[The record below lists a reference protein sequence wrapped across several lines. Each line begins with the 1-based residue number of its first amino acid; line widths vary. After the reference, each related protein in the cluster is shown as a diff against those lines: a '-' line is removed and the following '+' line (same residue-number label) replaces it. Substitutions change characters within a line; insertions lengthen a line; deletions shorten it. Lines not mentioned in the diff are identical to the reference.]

1 MGPNMPARNA
11 DTQSHVQRIL
21 AQFLTAALAMCLGR
35 LALAQEAAKPSE
47 PDAPV
52 EFYQPRGNSE
62 FIGRR
67 TVARITRRFEMYDPH
82 SAEALQTLK
91 DMGFTQVILDWPNLH
106 PDATKIGLDVVL
118 ANWWTDN
125 TKPEQIDRGI
135 ELARQVDP
143 ARLAGLSIMDEP
155 ERNSPETPFS
165 FYVDLYHQLRE
176 RLDSELP
183 GVPLEI
189 SHAGPYASWDQRY
202 YDYFATLYEAADVV
216 RIMPFP
222 DLNEGPL
229 SDVYFMILRSR
240 ELMKI
245 AGREP
250 SLVVILQA
258 WVLPPES
265 KLPEIAELRVMAW
278 QAMLAGAQTL
288 SFFEYN
294 TEVWSRTTGFHD
306 QFAELMH
313 ELTSLRDRLR
323 DATIRSRMDA
333 DGVLHAQAN
342 WPTDH
347 VEFITINTN
356 RTRAGNLA
364 PLAVVESPV
373 YRSWS
378 TTCPQVCSPRLTR
391 QSVRCRSSSQIHRPR
406 CAPCRRD
413 D

>member
-1 MGPNMPARNA
+1 MLLLNQYGRCHVTKASPFCLTIAVALFCGTLAPAE
-11 DTQSHVQRIL
+11 
-21 AQFLTAALAMCLGR
+21 
-35 LALAQEAAKPSE
+35 EAAEPAV
-47 PDAPV
+47 PDAPA
-52 EFYQPRGNSE
+52 ETFPPRDNSE
-62 FIGRR
+62 FIGRP
-67 TVARITRRFEMYDPH
+67 TVARVTRRFEMYDPH
-82 SAEALQTLK
+82 SVEALQALK

-106 PDATKIGLDVVL
+106 ADATAIGLDVVL

-125 TKPEQIDRGI
+125 TQPEQIDRAL

-143 ARLAGLSIMDEP
+143 ARLAGISVMDEP
-155 ERNSPETPFS
+155 ERNSPGTPFR
-165 FYVDLYHQLRE
+165 FYVDLYDQLRQ
-176 RLDSELP
+176 RLDGELP

-202 YDYFATLYEAADVV
+202 YDYFAALYEAADVV

-240 ELMKI
+240 ELMRI

-265 KLPEIAELRVMAW
+265 KLPEIDELRVMAW

-294 TEVWSRTTGFHD
+294 TEIWSQTPGFHD

-313 ELTSLRDRLR
+313 ELTGVRDRLK
-323 DATIRSRMDA
+323 DATIRSRIDA
-333 DGVLHAQAN
+333 DGILHAQAH
-342 WPTDH
+342 WPSGH

-356 RTRAGNLA
+356 RTRTNNLA

-373 YRSWS
+373 YRSCPAA
-378 TTCPQVCSPRLTR
+378 CPQVCPPGRIQRPVRYRFSR
-391 QSVRCRSSSQIHRPR
+391 QVHRPR
-406 CAPCRRD
+406 CAPCGD
-413 D
+413 DD